1 MQPSAGTEVVQ
12 LMEERKSLRT
22 FCSGSAVLTYPFQQ
36 GCEQCQ
42 TAWET
47 STPALTPAK
56 IVQLSLQ
63 RLSSACP
70 CAFSGQ
76 SGENENLMVIWF
88 FVCTGQQP
96 WQRNGPKSLLSVH
109 THCCSSL
116 FPLLLVF
123 PFRFMLG
130 SRSTGRLCPSTCSA
144 LLSDVVSCCS
154 VCWFGFVFNSQANC
168 AMMDLAAT
176 PSQLSSSI
184 PAMGG
189 CKAKAALSPV
199 PALCCQLLCHRHWG

>member
-1 MQPSAGTEVVQ
+1 MLPLTHMLRKTSQPSRQGLSHFLACQGHKNYFSATGMQPSAGTEVVQ

-96 WQRNGPKSLLSVH
+96 WQRNGPKSLLSMH

-123 PFRFMLG
+123 PF
-130 SRSTGRLCPSTCSA
+130 
-144 LLSDVVSCCS
+144 
-154 VCWFGFVFNSQANC
+154 
-168 AMMDLAAT
+168 
-176 PSQLSSSI
+176 
-184 PAMGG
+184 
-189 CKAKAALSPV
+189 
-199 PALCCQLLCHRHWG
+199 